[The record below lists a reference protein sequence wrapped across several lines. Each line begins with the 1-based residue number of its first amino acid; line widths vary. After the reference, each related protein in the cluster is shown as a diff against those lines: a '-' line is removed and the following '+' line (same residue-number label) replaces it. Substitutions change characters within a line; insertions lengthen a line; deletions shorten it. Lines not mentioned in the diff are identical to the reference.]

1 MRSIRRPRPPAW
13 RESFTLMAV
22 DGSLGSIP
30 AFADAADAAY
40 DPMGFVTFGKH
51 DLVWERASRPGSY
64 FIRDLNTATRKLDRY
79 RTEFTG
85 TSRREGD
92 ALLLTPRELLKC
104 SAVFVCRNQPS
115 ALVYRGRKLSVPT
128 GYDQTHVRILDPSA
142 AQSMTIPMEEARA
155 RFESLGSDY
164 ICCLPL

>member
-1 MRSIRRPRPPAW
+1 
-13 RESFTLMAV
+13 
-22 DGSLGSIP
+22 
-30 AFADAADAAY
+30 
-40 DPMGFVTFGKH
+40 MGFVTFGKH

-92 ALLLTPRELLKC
+92 ALLLDASGSSLNVALF
-104 SAVFVCRNQPS
+104 FVCRNQPVLLYTGEGS
-115 ALVYRGRKLSVPT
+115 FLYLT
-128 GYDQTHVRILDPSA
+128 GYDQTHVRIWDPSA

>member
-1 MRSIRRPRPPAW
+1 
-13 RESFTLMAV
+13 
-22 DGSLGSIP
+22 
-30 AFADAADAAY
+30 
-40 DPMGFVTFGKH
+40 MGFVTFGKH

-64 FIRDLNTATRKLDRY
+64 FIRDLNTASRKLDRY

-92 ALLLTPRELLKC
+92 ALLLDASGSSLNVALF
-104 SAVFVCRNQPS
+104 FVCRNQPVLLYTREGS
-115 ALVYRGRKLSVPT
+115 FLYLT
-128 GYDQTHVRILDPSA
+128 GYDQIHVRIWDPSA